1 MPGIR
6 RVRSGSGFSYR
17 DPHGRLIRDRA
28 ELHRIKALAVPPA
41 YEDVWIC
48 PQPNGHLQATGRDA
62 RGRKQYRYHPRWREA
77 RDEVKYRRTIAFA
90 KTLPALRARI
100 AHDLAAGDGLAKDKV
115 VAAVVRLLDTTLA
128 RVGNEEYARD
138 NGSYGL
144 TTLRRKHVTTGK
156 GDALQLRFRG
166 KSGIEHVI
174 RVTERRLAKIIRRCR
189 DLPGQELFAYLDDD
203 GNAVPVASDDINDY
217 VRAATGA
224 EFTAKDFRTWHGT
237 VLCALEL
244 EAVPCD
250 GSTAQRRST
259 LREAIKGVATRLRN
273 TPAVCRACYVHPAV
287 IDRYLESGA
296 VDLRPLPRAAHSAS
310 STLGTDEDRVL
321 RFLEREARRDERAGL
336 RRTLRRSVRAAR
348 AAQGGK
354 RSESE
359 TRRNAA

>member
-6 RVRSGSGFSYR
+6 RIRSGTGFSYR
-17 DPHGRLIRDRA
+17 DPHGRVIRDRA
-28 ELHRIKALAVPPA
+28 ELRRIKALAVPPA

-48 PQPNGHLQATGRDA
+48 AQPNGHIQATGRDA
-62 RGRKQYRYHPRWREA
+62 RGRKQYRYHPRWREK
-77 RDEVKYRRTIAFA
+77 RDEVKYRRTVAFA
-90 KTLPALRARI
+90 RALPALRAQI
-100 AHDLAAGDGLAKDKV
+100 AHDLTGDGLAKDKV
-115 VAAVVRLLDTTLA
+115 TAAVVRLLDTTLA

-144 TTLRRKHVTTGK
+144 TTLRRKHVTAGK

-203 GNAVPVASDDINDY
+203 GNPVPVASDDINDY

-250 GSTAQRRST
+250 GSTAQRRSA
-259 LREAIKGVATRLRN
+259 LREAIKGVAARLRN

-296 VDLRPLPRAAHSAS
+296 VDLRPLPRAAQAGAA
-310 STLGTDEDRVL
+310 TLGADEARVL
-321 RFLEREARRDERAGL
+321 RFLEREARRDERAD
-336 RRTLRRSVRAAR
+336 LRRSLRRSLRAAR
-348 AAQGGK
+348 TAQRGK
-354 RSESE
+354 RSEGE